1 MSHMIVRD
9 ICKDIN
15 NTKIFGVI
23 IDGTQDVQ
31 GMEQE
36 SICIR
41 HVDMDLTIHETF
53 VGLYQITSTTGKCIA
68 NMVQDAFIRLQLPIE
83 NLRAQTYDGAANM
96 SGHYKGCQAEISK
109 VQPLTGYVHCG
120 AHVTHLICSKAV
132 QSSSFIRNSLDFA
145 QELGTL
151 YSSSGKFKHMYKTIS
166 DDEGQV
172 NILKLVILKTNFH

>member
-1 MSHMIVRD
+1 MSHTIVRD

-15 NTKIFGVI
+15 NTKIFVVI

-41 HVDMDLTIHETF
+41 HVDMDLTVHETF

-68 NMVQDAFIRLQLPIE
+68 NMVHDDLIRLQLPIE

-96 SGHYKGCQAEISK
+96 SGHYKGCQAEIKK
-109 VQPLTGYVHCG
+109 VQPLAG
-120 AHVTHLICSKAV
+120 
-132 QSSSFIRNSLDFA
+132 
-145 QELGTL
+145 
-151 YSSSGKFKHMYKTIS
+151 
-166 DDEGQV
+166 
-172 NILKLVILKTNFH
+172 